1 MRREG
6 IIGGLEE
13 MVAFIEDVAQR
24 QAAFL
29 SVIERCLDHHK
40 RMIGDDELCRAST
53 PNRLFNEAVFP
64 EVTGGVNAFTASV
77 HQGREPPAPY
87 QFTKPAREIS
97 AGEVAV
103 TGPQGPARD
112 QTKCY
117 GPFPRLCT
125 ADRWKP
131 FCIVQQ
137 AKIVFA
143 PLANNDLAALLGH
156 LGIETIEFAVDLLLE
171 VAGVG
176 RQPDRATIPLG
187 PKAGGSDV
195 AERLTPSGSSLG

>member
-117 GPFPRLCT
+117 GPFPRSEEHTSELQSRENLVC
-125 ADRWKP
+125 R
-131 FCIVQQ
+131 
-137 AKIVFA
+137 
-143 PLANNDLAALLGH
+143 
-156 LGIETIEFAVDLLLE
+156 LLLARTTRPSVPE
-171 VAGVG
+171 LLHDALPILK
-176 RQPDRATIPLG
+176 QFFQ
-187 PKAGGSDV
+187 KSQ
-195 AERLTPSGSSLG
+195 AE